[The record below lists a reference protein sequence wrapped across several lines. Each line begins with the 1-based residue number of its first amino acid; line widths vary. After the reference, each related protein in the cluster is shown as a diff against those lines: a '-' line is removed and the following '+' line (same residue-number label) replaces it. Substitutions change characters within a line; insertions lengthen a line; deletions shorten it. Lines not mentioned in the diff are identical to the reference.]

1 MGFPGHSHQKGREDW
16 RGHLGPLATVVVVV
30 FPRSLGHRLAVERRS
45 RSVHRG
51 SAQGAQECSRP
62 FCLLQHVLDTG
73 RVKKVPTG
81 KAGCI
86 NASSFHVLQTER
98 TLPPPIP
105 FWFLTPKNMFAGKG
119 RFLVRGSFA
128 HRLSLLLKS
137 SKERLPISYQA
148 RGLATLLRI
157 IRATLGCTTGGGAS
171 ASTSSGTGGVTG
183 VLLCVIQ
190 SCATTIWI

>member
-1 MGFPGHSHQKGREDW
+1 MTDGSVPSYNKSHSIICY
-16 RGHLGPLATVVVVV
+16 
-30 FPRSLGHRLAVERRS
+30 RLAVERRS

-86 NASSFHVLQTER
+86 NASSFHVLLHSICTFSAYLIPISYQTER
-98 TLPPPIP
+98 TLPPIP

-119 RFLVRGSFA
+119 RFLVQGSFA

-157 IRATLGCTTGGGAS
+157 IGATLGCTTGGGAS

-183 VLLCVIQ
+183 GVILP
-190 SCATTIWI
+190 TTE